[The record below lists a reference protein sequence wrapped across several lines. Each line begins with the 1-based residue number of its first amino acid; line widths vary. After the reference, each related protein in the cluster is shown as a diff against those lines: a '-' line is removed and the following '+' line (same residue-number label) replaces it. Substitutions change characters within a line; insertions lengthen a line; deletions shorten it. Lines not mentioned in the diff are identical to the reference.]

1 MQDCRE
7 CTTQQELQTE
17 IEAAEN
23 SVNMAVAC
31 LVDLL
36 DELRV
41 SEAEVATDEVVQRIK
56 RLRAEVGELK
66 QRQQLQNDGQ
76 PLDG

>member
-23 SVNMAVAC
+23 SVNVAVAC

-41 SEAEVATDEVVQRIK
+41 SEAEVATDEVVQHIK
-56 RLRAEVGELK
+56 RLRAEVGGLK
-66 QRQQLQNDGQ
+66 KRQQLQNDGK
-76 PLDG
+76 PVEA